1 MKSLQNKFEY
11 VEDIEDKNTIEVY
24 INDEKEGTLEF
35 DPDQKAWVFW
45 PTKIDDGITYWESLK
60 ETKSS
65 LEDDYNYPSL

>member
-11 VEDIEDKNTIEVY
+11 VEDENTIEVY
-24 INDEKEGTLEF
+24 INGEKEGTLEF

-45 PTKIDDGITYWESLK
+45 STKIDDGVTYWKSLE

-65 LEDDYNYPSL
+65 LEDDYDYPSL